1 MERPMIEI
9 RRANERTIKALIDM
23 GIIRIGEDNQLHVN
37 EIIPM
42 QPTKAHKGIKAQ

>member
-9 RRANERTIKALIDM
+9 RRANERTIKTLIDM

-42 QPTKAHKGIKAQ
+42 QPTKAHKGIRKQ